1 MDEREKILQML
12 VEGVVTIP
20 EALILLDAIK
30 EQSNKEDNKDK
41 EPFVGENYD
50 KLREKLRLLDEKL
63 EHLGQDISEFVKET
77 INKVDEKIKQKK
89 EKKQ

>member
-77 INKVDEKIKQKK
+77 INKVDEKIKQKR

>member
-12 VEGVVTIP
+12 VQGVVTIP